1 MKLPK
6 IKNWYHATDIETANK
21 IIESGFIV
29 PQEHKPGLTLGSFF
43 ASTQESAGN
52 YLNRRGQKEYVIFKV
67 ARTRLDPKCILDNP
81 ADKMA
86 EFGNITM
93 RYMGI
98 VPVKYCTIIH
108 AKDERNLDIPG
119 CEIITNGKGQTS
131 LKLVDPQAFEDFM
144 ITHPQGRAIMA
155 EAKQQA
161 EMEPA

>member
-29 PQEHKPGLTLGSFF
+29 PQQHKPGLTLGSFF

-52 YLNRRGQKEYVIFKV
+52 YLNRRGHKEYVIFKV
-67 ARTRLDPKCILDNP
+67 ARTNLDPNCILDNP

-86 EFGNITM
+86 EYGNITM

-98 VPVKYCTIIH
+98 VSVKDCTIIH
-108 AKDERNLDIPG
+108 AKDDRDLNIPG
-119 CEIITNGKGQTS
+119 FKIITNGKGQTS
-131 LKLVDPQAFEDFM
+131 LELVDPQAFENFM
-144 ITHPQGRAIMA
+144 LAHPEGRAIL
-155 EAKQQA
+155 EQVKQQ